1 LQGGTLRNI
10 TVTSGHDFH
19 LRKCTKCGLVSRS
32 SDRGCASCGGERKN
46 IELLDVLPEYAAV
59 HGTHVE
65 FVTDEAGQMLAKVG
79 GAAGW
84 IRQPKKAAA
93 R

>member
-1 LQGGTLRNI
+1 
-10 TVTSGHDFH
+10 
-19 LRKCTKCGLVSRS
+19 
-32 SDRGCASCGGERKN
+32 
-46 IELLDVLPEYAAV
+46 LLDVLPEYAAV